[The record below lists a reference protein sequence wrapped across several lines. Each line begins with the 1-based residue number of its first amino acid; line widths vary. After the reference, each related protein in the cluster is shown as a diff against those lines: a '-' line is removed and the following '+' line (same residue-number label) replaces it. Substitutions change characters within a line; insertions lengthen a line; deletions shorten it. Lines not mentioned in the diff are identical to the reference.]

1 MKKGYITIVYHDCY
15 DYYGENVIRISKTT
29 DLDKF
34 IKEANTMLPT
44 GVNLKHAWV
53 CNDINKALKLIYNKF
68 ADDRFGLRDSEFFQ
82 LPLEEAS
89 TVIMQIV
96 TTCNMQ
102 KRKVIHATP
111 VEVKRR
117 RAA

>member
-1 MKKGYITIVYHDCY
+1 MQKGYITIVYHDCY

-34 IKEANTMLPT
+34 IKEANIMLPT
-44 GVNLKHAWV
+44 GVELKHAWV

-68 ADDRFGLRDSEFFQ
+68 INDRFGLKDSEFFQ

-117 RAA
+117 RTT